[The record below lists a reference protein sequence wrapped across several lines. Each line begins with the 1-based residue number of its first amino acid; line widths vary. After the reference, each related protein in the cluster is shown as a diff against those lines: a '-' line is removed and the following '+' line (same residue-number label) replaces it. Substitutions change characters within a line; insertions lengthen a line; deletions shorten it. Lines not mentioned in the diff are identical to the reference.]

1 MGIPVNMKSFKIESK
16 VGDSLN
22 VRIERIG
29 KGSKLDTLY
38 RITRGED
45 RRLAPPD
52 SVVLFKEELEQLSAF
67 LKEEFLAKEFPE

>member
-22 VRIERIG
+22 IRIERIG

-52 SVVLFKEELEQLSAF
+52 SVVLFKEELEQISEF
-67 LKEEFLAKEFPE
+67 LKEEVLTKEFPE

>member
-1 MGIPVNMKSFKIESK
+1 MGIPVKLKTFKIESK

-52 SVVLFKEELEQLSAF
+52 SVVLFKEELEQVSAF
-67 LKEEFLAKEFPE
+67 LKDEFLTKEFPE